1 MKFLKLFGK
10 IFGILV
16 FLFMLG
22 HFGLYVYCLSTPKIE
37 ITRNQS
43 YYLYDNDG
51 ELIFN
56 NYSWVSLDDISD
68 NLIQATLSTEDR
80 HFYSHMGFDYVR
92 IVKAIIS
99 NITSRSLSEGA
110 STITQQ
116 YARNLY
122 LNYDKTWERKIEEA
136 LLAFELETHYSKK
149 EILEGYLN
157 TINYGGVFGIEN
169 ASQYYFNKSA
179 GELTLAEASMLAG
192 IPQSP
197 SNYSPLYNLDLAKK
211 RQKTVLTLMY
221 NNEEISEDDMNEAL
235 DVELSYVGNK
245 NDNITSGRLY
255 FKDAVLNELSTISSI
270 PESIL
275 ETGGIK
281 IYTTMDSDAQINLEK
296 SIDSKEFKE
305 LQVASV
311 MMDPDNGE
319 VLALVGGTDYNTS
332 QFNRAISAK
341 RQVGST
347 MKPFLYYTALES
359 GFTSAS
365 SFISEKTTFSFS
377 SNKKYTPK
385 NYNDKYANGPLSM
398 GSAIAY
404 SDNIYA
410 VKTHLFLG
418 EDNLVT
424 IANRVGISEDLEA
437 VPSLALGTEEISLVD
452 MVTGYASFANMGYK
466 VNSHLIR
473 KIEDSNGNVLYEY
486 KDEKIN
492 ILNENLVFIL
502 NEMLTYTYDKD
513 FIDYNY
519 PTLIGLLPKLTN
531 RYAIK
536 SGTTDTDM
544 WIMGYNQDA
553 VLGIW
558 TGYDDNRATQ
568 SGDSSFH
575 KDIWVETMEGYFND
589 KETSWYNIPDN
600 IVGVLVNPLT
610 GEISDVGDKKKK
622 LFYFLKGTEPHK
634 DVGYDFESVFK
645 EDDKG
650 NDDEKNN
657 DNIEDENNVNDNN
670 SDGNSNEELDHNVE
684 DNNDLNDNEDTFDNE
699 GDGGGS
705 SGGIE
710 NTDGNSNS
718 DDDISDG
725 NNDRDENHIWNDNS
739 NGGNGG
745 NIDIDEDNVG
755 NSNNDNANNDDDNGG
770 NNSINGE
777 NVNGGLNS
785 DSENNNGNDDNRD
798 NSNIDISGNLS
809 NQGNVGLNGFL
820 DSNEFNGNLSNNND
834 VIIGSDIINS
844 DNSSGNLSGVL
855 DRYNNR
861 NENNDSLRGNR

>member
-1 MKFLKLFGK
+1 MKILKLFGK

-16 FLFMLG
+16 GLFLFG
-22 HFGLYVYCLSTPKIE
+22 HLGLYVYCLSTPKIE

-43 YYLYDNDG
+43 YYLYDNEG

-56 NYSWVSLDDISD
+56 NYSWVSLDDISND
-68 NLIQATLSTEDR
+68 LIQATLSTEDR
-80 HFYSHMGFDYVR
+80 HFYKHMGFDYIR

-99 NITSRSLSEGA
+99 NVTSRSLSEGA

-136 LLAFELETHYSKK
+136 LLAFELETHYSKD

-221 NNEEISEDDMNEAL
+221 NNDEISEDEMNAAI

-255 FKDAVLNELSTISSI
+255 FKDAVLSELSNISSI

-281 IYTTMDSDAQINLEK
+281 IYTTMDSDAQSMLEN
-296 SIDSKEFKE
+296 SVDSKEFGE

-311 MMDPDNGE
+311 MMAPDNGE
-319 VLALVGGTDYNTS
+319 VLALVGGVDYNTS
-332 QFNRAISAK
+332 QFNRAINAK

-347 MKPFLYYTALES
+347 MKPFLYYAALES

-385 NYNDKYANGPLSM
+385 NYNDKYADGPLSM

-424 IANRVGISEDLEA
+424 IANRVGISEELEA
-437 VPSLALGTEEISLVD
+437 VPSLALGTEEISLID
-452 MVTGYASFANMGYK
+452 MVTGYASLANMGNK

-473 KIEDSNGNVLYEY
+473 KIEDNNGNILYEY
-486 KDEKIN
+486 KNEMVN

-519 PTLIGLLPKLTN
+519 PTLIGLLPKITN
-531 RYAIK
+531 RYAVK

-558 TGYDDNRATQ
+558 TGYDDNRATE

-575 KDIWVETMEGYFND
+575 KDIWIETMEGYF
-589 KETSWYNIPDN
+589 KEKDTSWYDVPDN

-610 GEISDVGDKKKK
+610 GEISKIGDKKKK
-622 LFYFLKGTEPHK
+622 LFYFLKGTEPHE
-634 DVGYDFESVFK
+634 DVGYDFESVFR
-645 EDDKG
+645 DDDNIDKNEKHTYVDNNLNNNENSDSG
-650 NDDEKNN
+650 ILENDDNN
-657 DNIEDENNVNDNN
+657 ADDRNNGDFSVGDDDTDIDNN
-670 SDGNSNEELDHNVE
+670 
-684 DNNDLNDNEDTFDNE
+684 
-699 GDGGGS
+699 
-705 SGGIE
+705 
-710 NTDGNSNS
+710 
-718 DDDISDG
+718 
-725 NNDRDENHIWNDNS
+725 NDNS
-739 NGGNGG
+739 NFN
-745 NIDIDEDNVG
+745 NDEVIDNENLDNNL
-755 NSNNDNANNDDDNGG
+755 NSNNGNLNNDEIIDDNSY
-770 NNSINGE
+770 NT
-777 NVNGGLNS
+777 
-785 DSENNNGNDDNRD
+785 
-798 NSNIDISGNLS
+798 
-809 NQGNVGLNGFL
+809 
-820 DSNEFNGNLSNNND
+820 
-834 VIIGSDIINS
+834 
-844 DNSSGNLSGVL
+844 
-855 DRYNNR
+855 DRYNNQSNEMFSR
-861 NENNDSLRGNR
+861 NFGNDMIIDMNN

>member
-122 LNYDKTWERKIEEA
+122 LNYDKTWKRKLEEA

-179 GELTLAEASMLAG
+179 GDLTLAEASMLAG

-255 FKDAVLNELSTISSI
+255 FKDAVLSELSTIPSI

-296 SIDSKEFKE
+296 SIDSKKFKE

-311 MMDPDNGE
+311 MMDPDSGE

-486 KDEKIN
+486 KDDKVN

-558 TGYDDNRATQ
+558 TGYDDNRATK

-575 KDIWVETMEGYFND
+575 KDIWVETMEGYFSD
-589 KETSWYNIPDN
+589 KETSWYDIPDN

-634 DVGYDFESVFK
+634 DIGYDFESVFK
-645 EDDKG
+645 EDDDG

-657 DNIEDENNVNDNN
+657 DNIEDENNMNDNN

-684 DNNDLNDNEDTFDNE
+684 DNNDLNDNEDNSNNE
-699 GDGGGS
+699 VDDSGN

-739 NGGNGG
+739 NRGNGE
-745 NIDIDEDNVG
+745 NIDIDEDNDG
-755 NSNNDNANNDDDNGG
+755 NSNNDNADNDDDNVG

-785 DSENNNGNDDNRD
+785 DSENNNGNDDNRV
-798 NSNIDISGNLS
+798 NSNMDISGNLS
-809 NQGNVGLNGFL
+809 NQGNVGLNGVL
-820 DSNEFNGNLSNNND
+820 DSNEFNSNLGNNND

-855 DRYNNR
+855 DRYNNG
-861 NENNDSLRGNR
+861 NENNYNWRDNR